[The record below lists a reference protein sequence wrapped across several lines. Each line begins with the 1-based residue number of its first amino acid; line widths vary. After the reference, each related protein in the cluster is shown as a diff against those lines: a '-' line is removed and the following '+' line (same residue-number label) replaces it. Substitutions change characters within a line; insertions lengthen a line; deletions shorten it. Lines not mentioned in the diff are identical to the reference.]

1 MKKLFICNVSNIN
14 GSYFIKYVDEIRD
27 EIIVFK
33 FNGEIIIRS
42 SICPHFGGEIY
53 FNKKKLIL
61 KCKWHA
67 WEFEPKTGKCLTYNV
82 KSNVRNYEVK
92 TIPKDLKK
100 YNFYVENNEIFLTL

>member
-1 MKKLFICNVSNIN
+1 MKTLFVCDLSNIRN
-14 GSYFIKYVDEIRD
+14 NYFIKYIDKIRD

-33 FNGEIIIRS
+33 YNEEILIRS

-53 FNKKKLIL
+53 FDKSKLIL

-67 WEFEPKTGKCLTYNV
+67 WEYEPRTGKCLTYNV

-92 TIPKDLKK
+92 TFPKKLKK
-100 YNFYVENNEIFLTL
+100 YDFFIKNDKIFLKL

>member
-1 MKKLFICNVSNIN
+1 MVK
-14 GSYFIKYVDEIRD
+14 E
-27 EIIVFK
+27 E
-33 FNGEIIIRS
+33 
-42 SICPHFGGEIY
+42 
-53 FNKKKLIL
+53 KKKLIL

-100 YNFYVENNEIFLTL
+100 YNFFVENNKIFLTL